1 MILEYRLDY
10 RSASDLY
17 QRTFLQTLKESN
29 LQGNISQDH
38 FELRLFVES
47 TTVEALEAFVDRFA
61 EALPHSLFLYDTQA
75 TLVEQMPSEQYSLQ
89 DVQIAPTA
97 PCPRCLKEL
106 TDPQSEN
113 YYNIFTHCSLCGYD
127 IQGETK
133 SYQPELHSTAQA
145 IQKGEIIAIDT
156 MYGRYSVG
164 LVSDICDRIEC
175 DLMAYDLATV
185 ERYTHCEAHELKA
198 LSSIEKPAIRLHKKL
213 LFSVDLAEIER
224 ELFYVRF
231 ADDAILSLLMEELH
245 ALGVAMIFIS
255 GESIESQREL
265 TLIPTQQELE
275 PLRVVASP
283 KHTLIVSGN
292 RGLPQVAK
300 VERDSN
306 PAIDRLYTIMD
317 AYRVLSR
324 HQSIVGINLDREQ
337 SNNIIVYGEKF
348 GVVEYLSFDF
358 SFDSIDDIFTQIAS
372 TNESAKNLMTNY
384 RNKFPEHYDS
394 IKDISFADSSFN
406 IYKLW
411 GIMAIILDFT
421 PERDLDRAAD
431 IVEQSAM
438 VFQGERGP
446 RIDYKLINRDGKAHF
461 DPLMSIRTAM
471 SFKLAGV
478 DQLSLSY
485 GMIESFIEFINQQQD
500 ELIQNM
506 QTTATVVTGSLL
518 DNRVIFSKMSRELS
532 ASSDVYFANNS
543 IAVIL

>member
-1 MILEYRLDY
+1 
-10 RSASDLY
+10 
-17 QRTFLQTLKESN
+17 
-29 LQGNISQDH
+29 
-38 FELRLFVES
+38 
-47 TTVEALEAFVDRFA
+47 
-61 EALPHSLFLYDTQA
+61 
-75 TLVEQMPSEQYSLQ
+75 
-89 DVQIAPTA
+89 
-97 PCPRCLKEL
+97 
-106 TDPQSEN
+106 
-113 YYNIFTHCSLCGYD
+113 
-127 IQGETK
+127 
-133 SYQPELHSTAQA
+133 
-145 IQKGEIIAIDT
+145 
-156 MYGRYSVG
+156 
-164 LVSDICDRIEC
+164 
-175 DLMAYDLATV
+175 
-185 ERYTHCEAHELKA
+185 
-198 LSSIEKPAIRLHKKL
+198 
-213 LFSVDLAEIER
+213 
-224 ELFYVRF
+224 
-231 ADDAILSLLMEELH
+231 
-245 ALGVAMIFIS
+245 MIFIS

-317 AYRVLSR
+317 AYRVLSH

-384 RNKFPEHYDS
+384 RNKFTEHYDS
-394 IKDISFADSSFN
+394 IKDISFADNSFN

-518 DNRVIFSKMSRELS
+518 DNRVVFSKMSRELS

-543 IAVIL
+543 TTTTL